1 MAFDP
6 TTASLAEDKPSTGG
20 FDPSTALPVES
31 ETPKEKQVGTKPRL
45 SISEEMAAY
54 QKDEAKNVKASEAF
68 LASGAEAVGATP
80 GALAGARAGM
90 AIPQPTWTKP
100 ITGIVGGFVGGYLA
114 SKGITSL
121 EGAFDSVFG
130 TKVIETRQQQQ
141 KEYPG
146 YSLAGQV
153 AGGSVNPF
161 MRPGLPESIK
171 QGVFGAGVM
180 TGIGAGQRAISGENV
195 FDPKSMVIDAATGA
209 FTKPTK
215 LGEKMLGQVPT
226 STTTK
231 PTTEKTSVK
240 EATTPEEKTAVITKL
255 KDIVAKRDAESP
267 IVEAAIR
274 NKETGEIERMGPKH
288 NEDRKKELGLMPI
301 DKKTLEEAVA
311 PWSHLPQEQQDLIRK
326 YVELTHE
333 TSAAEKSSDPKT
345 WTPEQKAAYERG
357 DSAEFSRLRGYSKE
371 DIAKYKEWQKT
382 TADVI
387 KLLGEDEA
395 FGIVH
400 FLNNKHSYS
409 HEAGFIDERGNFHE
423 RKTAVDQAKRAGQLP
438 EDHALE
444 IPEDGLH
451 SGDLRKVGDKRFA
464 ITEDQPAG
472 QPKPPI
478 ETTVPK
484 TREEYKT
491 ALDENEYQ
499 RAKLEIEANNL
510 AKQGKDVTSINERIK
525 ALENDQAQLRK
536 DIPEVQFSNK
546 VEPTWDELHD
556 HLWGAKTVGEA
567 FDRIKQVGVGS
578 RSQKALLAVLS
589 KSKFIR
595 DASIS
600 FSNDSIPYTDK
611 YGVDKNDAAGLY
623 SGDKHHID
631 LGKEGNLQVFMHET
645 IHAGTHGLI
654 EAGNSKAAIQLQRLL
669 DLHKDGL
676 AMGTDAAMEKY
687 SQVYPKA
694 TIKEIKAYRDYL
706 EYGITNSHE
715 FIAEA
720 FTNPQFM
727 KLLSQLPA
735 DANTPV
741 SKTSNMWTAFKQ
753 IIFDGLGIKERTALD
768 DVLDQGMKMIEKK
781 QDKKFTG
788 IGTTGHNQVASRL
801 SQEIHDQLKQE
812 GIPVAHSSPHK
823 FDMFNWVKH
832 ALSGEGN
839 MVFGAGTYHSTA
851 DGSDIGYHLM
861 SKNIARESYIKK
873 NPIIASEIK
882 SLSSKIDSLNTKKA
896 KVGEQIKNYYDE
908 PKVKKSIFSF
918 KEESALDSYKKIN
931 KLYAEN
937 KKYSDQIKE
946 HKKALQAIEDRID
959 SKNKVPT
966 YHSTIDA
973 KPEEFLDWNASKQS
987 DLVNKAFKALGIDTS
1002 TNKTGEEL
1010 YVELSNKFLIKG
1022 KEFSSKN
1029 EADAKASIAL
1039 AEQGVVGNVHNSQF
1053 GKNENQRNYVTFDD
1067 TRIKQNFVSLASKGS
1082 PEKPSSEG
1090 TKEPVVDRTKTD
1102 PRDVRSL
1109 EEFEQIA
1116 ADIYEK
1122 HGEVDAVKFYEGYKE
1137 YKKTWLEPIAET
1149 EKFVGMNLRGKAAN
1163 ERIIHNDTAD
1173 MKSAITDPA
1182 RREAIALAVD
1192 SGDLSG
1198 LSPQEKAVANKYSEL
1213 VRDIGERAVEKGV
1226 VKGLLEDYVTHIIDW
1241 TGAPKGAREE
1251 FLQALL
1257 GTASRD
1263 PAMRGM
1269 TTESKFGKER
1279 KFKTFADLEWYI
1291 NEANDR
1297 IAAAGKS
1304 DYRLQIKTK
1313 DIAEIYKEY
1322 ATSMEKAIEN
1332 KNLVDSLKQ
1341 VRNENGESLIK
1352 EVNKENPLPYG
1363 WKMMD
1368 SPQFAGYAVHPDM
1381 EPALKF
1387 VFDAGPGDLMKALG
1401 MVSQVTKRIN
1411 VVGSFFHAKSLME
1424 VMSSAQIPIWTPIK
1438 EAIVL
1443 PLVEKSVKAVTGKEL
1458 QLSAISKAV
1467 DQYKKGGVGTNVDKW
1482 IREDGLQLEIPED
1495 VAKGILSA
1503 TGKFADSMIGKYGPK
1518 TRVLEKSLS
1527 AVEKY
1532 TLGVFDKYTWDYL
1545 HTGGKIMVADA
1556 YLDKA
1561 RLAAAKEGKPFD
1573 EAAARKEIAGFVNNS
1588 FGGLNWFDAATQ
1600 TQNHFA
1606 KQMAMAAYSPQGRR
1620 GLQVALFAPDWTI
1633 STLRAFTDALPK
1645 GLNPTKWSPVEGIKG
1660 MMTPTTKA
1668 DYARLYQFKTALTY
1682 LTLLN
1687 AINLMTANRPIWDN
1701 KDPTRIEWPD
1711 GTSMQAMKHAME
1723 PYHWIADP
1731 DKTLA
1736 NKMGFIPKAIIV
1748 AGAGIEYAS
1757 PSAEK
1762 LVDRSI
1768 LGRAEAVAKIALPFQ
1783 ASAGMSAPKGEGV
1796 KRAILGTAGFPIY
1809 GSDKGQKKAARA
1821 NRELATKEQAWE
1833 YRDKEIKSGRMPMT
1847 SKHTQEGQMLKRR
1860 RQKIEQE
1867 ANK

>member
-1 MAFDP
+1 MADWGQNDEVVSAP
-6 TTASLAEDKPSTGG
+6 SKATA
-20 FDPSTALPVES
+20 
-31 ETPKEKQVGTKPRL
+31 TPKQSSWGQDDEVVTKPTDVQPAAQGTKPRL
-45 SISEEMAAY
+45 SISGEMAAY

-68 LASGAEAVGATP
+68 LASGAEAAGATP

-121 EGAFDSVFG
+121 ESAFDSVFG

-153 AGGSVNPF
+153 AGGGVNPF
-161 MRPGLPESIK
+161 MRPGLPASIK
-171 QGVFGAGVM
+171 QGVFGASVM
-180 TGIGAGQRAISGENV
+180 TGIGAGQRALSGEDV
-195 FDPKSMVIDAATGA
+195 FDPKHMAIDAATGA

-240 EATTPEEKTAVITKL
+240 EATTPEEKTAVINKL

-274 NKETGEIERMGPKH
+274 NKETGNIERMGPKH
-288 NEDRKKELGLMPI
+288 NEVRKAETADTHDQGFVTERGKFL
-301 DKKTLEEAVA
+301 TREEAVD
-311 PWSHLPQEQQDLIRK
+311 H
-326 YVELTHE
+326 
-333 TSAAEKSSDPKT
+333 
-345 WTPEQKAAYERG
+345 
-357 DSAEFSRLRGYSKE
+357 
-371 DIAKYKEWQKT
+371 
-382 TADVI
+382 
-387 KLLGEDEA
+387 
-395 FGIVH
+395 
-400 FLNNKHSYS
+400 
-409 HEAGFIDERGNFHE
+409 
-423 RKTAVDQAKRAGQLP
+423 AKRTKQIP
-438 EDHALE
+438 EDHVLDN
-444 IPEDGLH
+444 PEGEQPGLH
-451 SGDLRKVGDKRFA
+451 SGDLRRSGDKRFD
-464 ITEDQPAG
+464 ITEEQPVG

-510 AKQGKDVTSINERIK
+510 AEQGKDVTSINERIK

-567 FDRIKQVGVGS
+567 FDRVKQAGVGS

-753 IIFDGLGIKERTALD
+753 IISDGLGIKERTALD

-781 QDKKFTG
+781 QDKKFS
-788 IGTTGHNQVASRL
+788 GT
-801 SQEIHDQLKQE
+801 
-812 GIPVAHSSPHK
+812 
-823 FDMFNWVKH
+823 
-832 ALSGEGN
+832 
-839 MVFGAGTYHSTA
+839 STA
-851 DGSDIGYHLM
+851 
-861 SKNIARESYIKK
+861 
-873 NPIIASEIK
+873 
-882 SLSSKIDSLNTKKA
+882 
-896 KVGEQIKNYYDE
+896 V
-908 PKVKKSIFSF
+908 
-918 KEESALDSYKKIN
+918 
-931 KLYAEN
+931 
-937 KKYSDQIKE
+937 
-946 HKKALQAIEDRID
+946 
-959 SKNKVPT
+959 
-966 YHSTIDA
+966 
-973 KPEEFLDWNASKQS
+973 
-987 DLVNKAFKALGIDTS
+987 
-1002 TNKTGEEL
+1002 
-1010 YVELSNKFLIKG
+1010 
-1022 KEFSSKN
+1022 
-1029 EADAKASIAL
+1029 
-1039 AEQGVVGNVHNSQF
+1039 
-1053 GKNENQRNYVTFDD
+1053 
-1067 TRIKQNFVSLASKGS
+1067 ASKGA
-1082 PEKPSSEG
+1082 PEKPSVERDPKARELAELIRKVAAAEKYSDPKDWTPAERAAYSRG
-1090 TKEPVVDRTKTD
+1090 WEEFSRVRGYNKQEIADFKKYQELTNEMSSKYGDDSVMEFDMLITRGEHPDFPEIKGSVDVEDRLKVDRTKTD

-1122 HGEVDAVKFYEGYKE
+1122 HGEVDAVKFYEGFKE
-1137 YKKTWLEPIAET
+1137 YQKTWLEPVAET
-1149 EKFVGMNLRGKAAN
+1149 EKFVGMNLRNKAAN

-1198 LSPQEKAVANKYSEL
+1198 LTPEEKVVADKYSKL
-1213 VRDIGERAVEKGV
+1213 TRDIGERAVEKGV

-1241 TGAPKGAREE
+1241 AGAPKGAREE

-1257 GTASRD
+1257 GTTSRD

-1304 DYRLQIKTK
+1304 DFRLQIKTK

-1332 KNLVDSLKQ
+1332 KNLVDNLKQ
-1341 VRNENGESLIK
+1341 VRNVNGETLIK

-1443 PLVEKSVKAVTGKEL
+1443 PLIEKGVKAATGKEL

-1482 IREDGLQLEIPED
+1482 IRDAGLQLEIPED

-1532 TLGVFDKYTWDYL
+1532 TLGMFDKYTWDYL

-1561 RLAAAKEGKPFD
+1561 RLTAAKEGKPFD

-1633 STLRAFTDALPK
+1633 STLRAFTDALPR

-1736 NKMGFIPKAIIV
+1736 NKMGFIPKAVIV

-1757 PSAEK
+1757 PMAEK

-1768 LGRAEAVAKIALPFQ
+1768 KGRAEAVLKMGLPFQ
-1783 ASAGMSAPKGEGV
+1783 ASAALSAPKGEGV
-1796 KRAILGTAGFPIY
+1796 KRALLGTAGFPIY
-1809 GSDKGQKKAARA
+1809 GSDAGQKKAARA
-1821 NRELATKEQAWE
+1821 SRELATKQQAWE

-1847 SKHTQEGQMLKRR
+1847 HKHTQEGQMLQRR
-1860 RQKIEQE
+1860 KQKLDKE
-1867 ANK
+1867 AAK